1 MDLSG
6 LKWPL
11 IIAVVVGIGWLAT
24 SGGVNWMYGKF
35 TAASPGVD
43 EQQDYKDEA
52 GLTKLAGYT
61 FHLWKWDATIDI
73 INTSLDRYGEWGPN
87 YWYNLERLATCYE
100 RTGDYQSSY
109 NVLRELMAANAHEMD
124 SRVGNFDN
132 LNMRAA
138 KLREMY
144 ELP

>member
-61 FHLWKWDATIDI
+61 YH
-73 INTSLDRYGEWGPN
+73 
-87 YWYNLERLATCYE
+87 LERLATCYE